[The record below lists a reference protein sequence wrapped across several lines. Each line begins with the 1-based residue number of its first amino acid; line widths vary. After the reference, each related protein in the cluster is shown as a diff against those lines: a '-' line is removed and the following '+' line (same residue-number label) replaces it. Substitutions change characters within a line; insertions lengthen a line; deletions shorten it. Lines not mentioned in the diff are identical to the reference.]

1 MSIQENRIFSPISQP
16 EIFEFGNPI
25 IGGVKYLFRRVVTC
39 WHVRLSRPFTHG
51 KESYRVCL
59 RCGMRREFDVQS
71 WKCIG
76 RFYSSPTEWRSS

>member
-25 IGGVKYLFRRVVTC
+25 IRGVKYLFTRVFTC

-59 RCGMRREFDVQS
+59 RCGMRREFDLQS
-71 WKCIG
+71 WKSVG
-76 RFYSSPTEWRSS
+76 RFY